1 MPQEIQKVYDDAC
14 AMPARNLR
22 ITWKATLAFWILF
35 LAVCCLRA
43 SAPAPAL
50 SFVDPKPVS
59 VRNVAIAIQRPA
71 LQERPPAPAS
81 QTLKS
86 GKKPGRQASNQL
98 TGKP

>member
-14 AMPARNLR
+14 SVPARNLR
-22 ITWKATLAFWILF
+22 ITWKATLAFWLLF
-35 LAVCCLRA
+35 LGICCLRA

-50 SFVDPKPVS
+50 SFVDPNPVS

-71 LQERPPAPAS
+71 PQERLPVPAPFTSKSVNDPGQPAS
-81 QTLKS
+81 KQ
-86 GKKPGRQASNQL
+86 R